1 MNITGLVHQLRDP
14 IPWTPISW
22 CRGRGATRT
31 PPSLQVVKSLLAQSL
46 AGSSSEGHHTDFSVS
61 FLFVSSVFDGV
72 QWLTPNAVR
81 TFYILIT
88 PRWLMPTTL
97 GELREGTLCSDHTP
111 SKGLS
116 FQESTSNGDN
126 WQLCP
131 HSPWMRGADPF
142 TLAGCD

>member
-72 QWLTPNAVR
+72 Q
-81 TFYILIT
+81 
-88 PRWLMPTTL
+88 
-97 GELREGTLCSDHTP
+97 
-111 SKGLS
+111 
-116 FQESTSNGDN
+116 
-126 WQLCP
+126 
-131 HSPWMRGADPF
+131 
-142 TLAGCD
+142 